1 MEFEP
6 DNVFSVPQD
15 IPCYMQPEWMCGFHF
30 GNGLDVI
37 EEDALNEKYCI
48 QVLRILIT
56 KADTEIDE
64 LEKDLVFLQSEL
76 AWAEYDDW
84 FETCCKAL
92 TQKLDCFS
100 LMVWTL
106 KNRDKNDVDVR
117 LLIHRKPAKKIHEI
131 VKDLLNDCFQ
141 EKDKQTLDVVALDSS
156 VPPEHAAEPLD
167 ESIKLSQSDSFVP
180 IKEEIQEC
188 CITPTENGAT
198 LNASLMLQ
206 ENKSNHSET
215 IKLTNGNAEDSNSS
229 PDCLTL
235 EAGHAAYKKIM
246 SSFDLKSAS
255 MGETKEPGFTT
266 KDKNVIQNL
275 SLKTADKRRHNLD
288 MIKVQPGNA
297 IDRDPDSNA
306 CRHET
311 DLDKEITTMWKSGL
325 KVGRDDEV
333 SINHTITT
341 GGIKILEASSNP
353 EGKGNPPK
361 VDKPTNAILQNIC
374 DGALSHSTGLSGRR
388 NNLDSRFAT
397 SRQARGDKSFDG
409 LKQMSGFYPSRNNSD
424 SRLAVFGQEKCGNSD
439 VNPNT
444 SQHATDAGRCNSDS
458 VLATLY
464 DLEVGNGDASPASL
478 RHTAGL
484 NQRRNHSDSNL
495 NAVRQ
500 AKGEFCDVNQ
510 KLCDFAQKAAR
521 KRRIKESKLTLTGKI
536 DSLSSSS
543 SSGAEGN
550 RKPFEKTVK
559 VERVS
564 PTYNEHS
571 ALPSLLGLQ
580 DKERREAT
588 KAPFEQI
595 VKVERVSLADNENF
609 ALPSLLELQD
619 EEGRDKMKAPF
630 EKIVEFER
638 ASPSGNE
645 HSALPS
651 FLEHQDKEE
660 RDRTK
665 VPFDNIVKV
674 ERASPT
680 DNQHSLLQDEEGRDT
695 TKAEPDK
702 GSMQSGEAQVVET
715 ATNDEKFDLYSM
727 QPQKQKAKRKIESN
741 PPSVQEREGFLSIEL
756 VSNSSIIS
764 KAKRQLKSGLGSDIP
779 SSNQFMGRKI
789 VKKIVYHHQI
799 EANEPNGAL
808 DDRQISVSLPKKKI
822 KKKTSLPIL
831 EMDLS
836 KSHRDPN
843 DSAGKDDLSITD
855 SHSIESCTE
864 AVASSP
870 FTSSHLRNMKLGD
883 LRNFAKKL
891 NIKPYSKLR
900 KDDLIEHIANHLGCR

>member
-1 MEFEP
+1 MALMFLQPTSSSRDHRSGLKLEKRRLINRCKMEFEP

-84 FETCCKAL
+84 FETCRKAL

-141 EKDKQTLDVVALDSS
+141 EKDKQTLDVVALHSS

-180 IKEEIQEC
+180 IKEGIQEC

-311 DLDKEITTMWKSGL
+311 DLDKEIKTMWKSGL

-424 SRLAVFGQEKCGNSD
+424 SRLAVSGQEKCGNSD

-444 SQHATDAGRCNSDS
+444 SQHASDSGRCNSDS

-500 AKGEFCDVNQ
+500 AK
-510 KLCDFAQKAAR
+510 
-521 KRRIKESKLTLTGKI
+521 
-536 DSLSSSS
+536 
-543 SSGAEGN
+543 
-550 RKPFEKTVK
+550 
-559 VERVS
+559 
-564 PTYNEHS
+564 
-571 ALPSLLGLQ
+571 
-580 DKERREAT
+580 
-588 KAPFEQI
+588 
-595 VKVERVSLADNENF
+595 
-609 ALPSLLELQD
+609 ELQD

-660 RDRTK
+660 RDTTK

-741 PPSVQEREGFLSIEL
+741 PLSVQEREGFLSIEL

-779 SSNQFMGRKI
+779 SSNQFMDRKI

-808 DDRQISVSLPKKKI
+808 DDRQIAVSLPKKKI

-843 DSAGKDDLSITD
+843 DSAVT
-855 SHSIESCTE
+855 
-864 AVASSP
+864 
-870 FTSSHLRNMKLGD
+870 R
-883 LRNFAKKL
+883 L
-891 NIKPYSKLR
+891 NIYL
-900 KDDLIEHIANHLGCR
+900 

>member
-1 MEFEP
+1 MI
-6 DNVFSVPQD
+6 N
-15 IPCYMQPEWMCGFHF
+15 C
-30 GNGLDVI
+30 
-37 EEDALNEKYCI
+37 ALIY
-48 QVLRILIT
+48 
-56 KADTEIDE
+56 
-64 LEKDLVFLQSEL
+64 
-76 AWAEYDDW
+76 
-84 FETCCKAL
+84 
-92 TQKLDCFS
+92 KL
-100 LMVWTL
+100 
-106 KNRDKNDVDVR
+106 
-117 LLIHRKPAKKIHEI
+117 KKIHEI
-131 VKDLLNDCFQ
+131 VKDLLNDYFQ
-141 EKDKQTLDVVALDSS
+141 EKDKQTLGVVAS
-156 VPPEHAAEPLD
+156 PEHAAEPLD

-188 CITPTENGAT
+188 SITPTENGVT

-206 ENKSNHSET
+206 ANKSNHSET

-255 MGETKEPGFTT
+255 KEETKEPGFTT
-266 KDKNVIQNL
+266 NDKNVIQNL
-275 SLKTADKRRHNLD
+275 SLKTAGKRRHNLD
-288 MIKVQPGNA
+288 MIKVQ
-297 IDRDPDSNA
+297 
-306 CRHET
+306 
-311 DLDKEITTMWKSGL
+311 
-325 KVGRDDEV
+325 
-333 SINHTITT
+333 
-341 GGIKILEASSNP
+341 
-353 EGKGNPPK
+353 
-361 VDKPTNAILQNIC
+361 
-374 DGALSHSTGLSGRR
+374 
-388 NNLDSRFAT
+388 
-397 SRQARGDKSFDG
+397 
-409 LKQMSGFYPSRNNSD
+409 
-424 SRLAVFGQEKCGNSD
+424 
-439 VNPNT
+439 
-444 SQHATDAGRCNSDS
+444 
-458 VLATLY
+458 
-464 DLEVGNGDASPASL
+464 
-478 RHTAGL
+478 
-484 NQRRNHSDSNL
+484 
-495 NAVRQ
+495 
-500 AKGEFCDVNQ
+500 AKGGFCDVNQ

-550 RKPFEKTVK
+550 RKPFEKMVK

-588 KAPFEQI
+588 KAPFEKI
-595 VKVERVSLADNENF
+595 VKVERVSPTDNENF

-619 EEGRDKMKAPF
+619 EEGRDKKKAPF
-630 EKIVEFER
+630 EKIVEFKR
-638 ASPSGNE
+638 ASLSGNE

-651 FLEHQDKEE
+651 CLECQDKEE
-660 RDRTK
+660 RDTTK
-665 VPFDNIVKV
+665 VPFENIVKV

-715 ATNDEKFDLYSM
+715 ATNDERFDLYSV

-741 PPSVQEREGFLSIEL
+741 PP
-756 VSNSSIIS
+756 
-764 KAKRQLKSGLGSDIP
+764 AKRQLKSGLGSDIP
-779 SSNQFMGRKI
+779 SSNQFMDRKI
-789 VKKIVYHHQI
+789 VKKIVYHHPI
-799 EANEPNGAL
+799 EANKPNGAL

-883 LRNFAKKL
+883 LRNFAQKL

-900 KDDLIEHIANHLGCR
+900 KDDLIEHIANHLGCC

>member
-1 MEFEP
+1 MS
-6 DNVFSVPQD
+6 FSTS
-15 IPCYMQPEWMCGFHF
+15 
-30 GNGLDVI
+30 
-37 EEDALNEKYCI
+37 
-48 QVLRILIT
+48 LRSASPSNPFSRGSLSIFIGPFAT
-56 KADTEIDE
+56 S
-64 LEKDLVFLQSEL
+64 Q
-76 AWAEYDDW
+76 
-84 FETCCKAL
+84 L
-92 TQKLDCFS
+92 TS
-100 LMVWTL
+100 GHTASTL
-106 KNRDKNDVDVR
+106 G
-117 LLIHRKPAKKIHEI
+117 
-131 VKDLLNDCFQ
+131 
-141 EKDKQTLDVVALDSS
+141 VVALDSS
-156 VPPEHAAEPLD
+156 IPPEHAAEPLD

-188 CITPTENGAT
+188 SITPTENGVT

-206 ENKSNHSET
+206 ANKSNHSET

-255 MGETKEPGFTT
+255 KEETKEPGFTT
-266 KDKNVIQNL
+266 NDKNVIQNL
-275 SLKTADKRRHNLD
+275 SLKTAGKRRHNLD
-288 MIKVQPGNA
+288 MIKVQ
-297 IDRDPDSNA
+297 
-306 CRHET
+306 
-311 DLDKEITTMWKSGL
+311 
-325 KVGRDDEV
+325 
-333 SINHTITT
+333 
-341 GGIKILEASSNP
+341 
-353 EGKGNPPK
+353 
-361 VDKPTNAILQNIC
+361 
-374 DGALSHSTGLSGRR
+374 
-388 NNLDSRFAT
+388 
-397 SRQARGDKSFDG
+397 
-409 LKQMSGFYPSRNNSD
+409 
-424 SRLAVFGQEKCGNSD
+424 
-439 VNPNT
+439 
-444 SQHATDAGRCNSDS
+444 
-458 VLATLY
+458 
-464 DLEVGNGDASPASL
+464 
-478 RHTAGL
+478 
-484 NQRRNHSDSNL
+484 
-495 NAVRQ
+495 
-500 AKGEFCDVNQ
+500 AKGGFCDVNQ

-550 RKPFEKTVK
+550 RKPFEKMVK

-588 KAPFEQI
+588 KAPFEKI
-595 VKVERVSLADNENF
+595 VKVERVSPTDNENF

-619 EEGRDKMKAPF
+619 EEGRDKKKAPF
-630 EKIVEFER
+630 EKIVEFKR
-638 ASPSGNE
+638 ASLSGNE

-651 FLEHQDKEE
+651 CLECQDKEE
-660 RDRTK
+660 RDTTK
-665 VPFDNIVKV
+665 VPFENIVKV

-715 ATNDEKFDLYSM
+715 ATNDE
-727 QPQKQKAKRKIESN
+727 
-741 PPSVQEREGFLSIEL
+741 
-756 VSNSSIIS
+756 
-764 KAKRQLKSGLGSDIP
+764 
-779 SSNQFMGRKI
+779 SSNQFMDRKI
-789 VKKIVYHHQI
+789 VKKIVYHHPI
-799 EANEPNGAL
+799 EANKPNGAL

-883 LRNFAKKL
+883 LRNFAQKL

-900 KDDLIEHIANHLGCR
+900 KDDLIEHIANHLGCC